1 MGTHLHWIR
10 NIKRAIT
17 SNPQGYADGIVQKIL
32 IDDRVMFEE
41 QDGGQKFVVVFNT
54 GQVNVCKLTAILLER
69 THNIWR
75 MSSLE
80 LILFI
85 YGEVSQCNFTLGYLV
100 TVLSALNFPS
110 SFSQYL
116 LKKMS
121 NFLSYSVILY
131 CQTFQSPPLEHL
143 HHNVLVV
150 CVLHCWL

>member
-41 QDGGQKFVVVFNT
+41 QDGGQKVVVVTNT
-54 GQVNVCKLTAILLER
+54 GQVNVCKLTAIRHER
-69 THNIWR
+69 NPQIWR

-85 YGEVSQCNFTLGYLV
+85 YGEVSQYNFTLG
-100 TVLSALNFPS
+100 
-110 SFSQYL
+110 
-116 LKKMS
+116 
-121 NFLSYSVILY
+121 
-131 CQTFQSPPLEHL
+131 
-143 HHNVLVV
+143 
-150 CVLHCWL
+150 

>member
-17 SNPQGYADGIVQKIL
+17 SNPQGYADGTVQDFL

-41 QDGGQKFVVVFNT
+41 QDGGQKFVVVTNT

-80 LILFI
+80 
-85 YGEVSQCNFTLGYLV
+85 
-100 TVLSALNFPS
+100 
-110 SFSQYL
+110 
-116 LKKMS
+116 
-121 NFLSYSVILY
+121 
-131 CQTFQSPPLEHL
+131 
-143 HHNVLVV
+143 
-150 CVLHCWL
+150 